1 MLEPRPFKEAGF
13 AVKKPLLLIV
23 YGLVTG
29 LFLLFFWYYGIRDDK
44 QDDWNEN
51 RIGLMGDIEEKY
63 VLVTFQSDLDYWR
76 SIMKGFEDAAQVLN
90 VSVEFRG
97 SSQYDTNE
105 EITVLEQVIARKP
118 AGIAVTAINPEALNA
133 TIDKAVNA
141 GIPIV
146 LFDSGAPDSKAN
158 SFLGTN
164 NYSAGATAAREL
176 GRLLSGQGEV
186 AVVTQLN
193 QLNHQDRTKGFVE
206 TLQQEFPL
214 IKIAQIAD
222 GKSSVQGAAQATNE
236 LLAVYPEI
244 DGFFATQATG
254 GVGVGQTLKARG
266 LSGQRVVI
274 GFDTDKGTLDMVKDG
289 TINATLAQGT
299 WNMGYWSLIELF
311 HQNHDLVQPDSEDMN
326 GAHPLPPFIDT
337 GITIVTKDN
346 VNNYYA
352 K

>member
-1 MLEPRPFKEAGF
+1 M
-13 AVKKPLLLIV
+13 KKPLLLIV

-44 QDDWNEN
+44 QNDWNEN
-51 RIGLMGDIEEKY
+51 PIGLMGDIEEKY

-90 VSVEFRG
+90 VSIEFRG
-97 SSQYDTNE
+97 ASQYDANE
-105 EITVLEQVIARKP
+105 EITVLEQVIARNP

-146 LFDSGAPDSKAN
+146 LFDSGAPDSRAS
-158 SFLGTN
+158 SFLGTD

-176 GRLLSGQGEV
+176 GRLLSGQGEA
-186 AVVTQLN
+186 AVLTQPT
-193 QLNHQDRTKGFVE
+193 QLNHQERTKGFVE
-206 TLQQEFPL
+206 TIQQEFPG
-214 IKIAQIAD
+214 IRVIEIAD
-222 GKSSVQGAAQATNE
+222 GKGSVPGSAQAAKT
-236 LLAVYPEI
+236 LLDRHPDI
-244 DGFFATQATG
+244 DGFFATQANG
-254 GVGVGQTLKARG
+254 GVGIGQTLQERG
-266 LSGQRVVI
+266 LTGQKVVI

-311 HQNHDLVQPDSEDMN
+311 HQNHDLVQPNSEDMN

-346 VNNYYA
+346 VDNYYA